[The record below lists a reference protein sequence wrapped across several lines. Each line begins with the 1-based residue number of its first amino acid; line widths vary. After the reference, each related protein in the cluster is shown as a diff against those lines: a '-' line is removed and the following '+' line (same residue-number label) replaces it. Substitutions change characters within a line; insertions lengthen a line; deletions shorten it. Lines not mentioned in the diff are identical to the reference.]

1 MKFQTP
7 VSPFSAYTNGHEPL
21 SCWTSFTTDFDLWSN
36 RFCGTPFVHVAR
48 TTSAFVRAPRPK
60 CVGRSPAVRATYR
73 FPAFTSMR
81 LPTPRLFTLPEP
93 VCSPSRTTSSHPFAF
108 PPPLMSTL
116 VFPPAETRR
125 SRSPSLSTSTA
136 SRASTPAR
144 SEENE
149 EGDFLDGEEKTGQSV
164 NLPAPSFRHARRS
177 PFAVAAITSGK
188 PSLSEIA
195 PENPPP

>member
-7 VSPFSAYTNGHEPL
+7 VAPFSAYTNGHEPL

-60 CVGRSPAVRATYR
+60 CVGRRPAVRATYR
-73 FPAFTSMR
+73 LPAFTSTR

-93 VCSPSRTTSSHPFAF
+93 VCSPSRTTSSQPFAF
-108 PPPLMSTL
+108 PPSLMSRL

-136 SRASTPAR
+136 SSASTPLKEG
-144 SEENE
+144 SEETE
-149 EGDFLDGEEKTGQSV
+149 DFLESEEKIGQSA
-164 NLPAPSFRHARRS
+164 N
-177 PFAVAAITSGK
+177 
-188 PSLSEIA
+188 
-195 PENPPP
+195 